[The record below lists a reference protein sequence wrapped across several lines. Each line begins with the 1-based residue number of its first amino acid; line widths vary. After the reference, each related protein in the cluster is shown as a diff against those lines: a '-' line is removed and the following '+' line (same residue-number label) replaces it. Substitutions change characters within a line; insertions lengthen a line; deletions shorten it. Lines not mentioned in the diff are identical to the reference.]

1 MAKINEFTLVSNPND
16 EFSLRASQGTK
27 EIIAKVNNVP
37 PNFLRDALPPSRLGI
52 RTPGLAPWPSKF
64 KEDPVPCGYSLAL
77 KHTYKFGSMALK
89 MLLNKQA
96 RHRYFALILALF
108 GNNENTNELLTAMLA
123 RKKFTDD
130 MSYLS
135 EQIDIGRMSARSWS
149 SVVMDNRPGSVKF
162 NDTRNSPCVWSNYL
176 KNGPF
181 ADGYIYQPNIWFR
194 DVRNESLFTKITACE
209 MFPELAPKILE
220 SNTKY
225 PKGGKVDR
233 IVDIRTQILFNML
246 RNIYGLKYKD
256 VVVDLHSDL
265 DAYEIRSILYAIE
278 AAASGLGSQISIV
291 DLRGVDLDL
300 DVKLMTSIW
309 YRKLRANMLTLQG
322 NYGMQGDT
330 WLMERLL
337 TSLAVVMNAG
347 DNQESELLTASVR
360 AVVDENDLQETL
372 ENWVSKRDLHEYY
385 RGMNT
390 LDAVNVPASTLR
402 DIEAGLDDIVHSLSD
417 KDNIVKCLKELATL
431 HNSDFA
437 GSAFDPSRASSYTNM
452 QYNNSGLFTASL
464 IPMITNRFHLLDAIY
479 RMDPSREYGFVASNR
494 RIVGRFS
501 RTINFYTTRYEY
513 SICILKK
520 WEELWDTVLDQVSG
534 TGSEYLTSETLY
546 WSALSRV
553 LVTDWQHFCRINAGK
568 SRDELFEMSILTDNP
583 FAEVENSVQQE
594 IEEYQSGYTKW
605 ERDMFKW

>member
-37 PNFLRDALPPSRLGI
+37 PNFLREALPPSRLGI

-64 KEDPVPCGYSLAL
+64 NEDPVPCGYSLAL

-176 KNGPF
+176 KNGSF
-181 ADGYIYQPNIWFR
+181 TDGYIYQPNIWFR
-194 DVRNESLFTKITACE
+194 DVRNESLFTKIAACE
-209 MFPELAPKILE
+209 MFPDLAPKVLE

-256 VVVDLHSDL
+256 VVVDVPTDL

-278 AAASGLGSQISIV
+278 AAASGLGSQTSIV

-300 DVKLMTSIW
+300 DVRLMTSVW

-330 WLMERLL
+330 WIMERLL

-347 DNQESELLTASVR
+347 DKQESELLTACVR

-372 ENWVSKRDLHEYY
+372 ESWVSKRDLHEYY

-402 DIEAGLDDIVHSLSD
+402 DIEAGLDDIVQSLSD

-437 GSAFDPSRASSYTNM
+437 GSAFDPRRATSYTNI
-452 QYNNSGLFTASL
+452 QYNNSGLVTASL
-464 IPMITNRFHLLDAIY
+464 IPMITNRFQLLDAIY
-479 RMDPSREYGFVASNR
+479 RMSPHGEYGFVATNR
-494 RIVGRFS
+494 KLGGKFS
-501 RTINFYTTRYEY
+501 RTVGFHTNRYEY
-513 SICILKK
+513 SISILKK
-520 WEELWDTVLDQVSG
+520 WEDLWDTVFDQVTG
-534 TGSEYLTSETLY
+534 TGSEYLTSEMLY

-553 LVTDWQHFCRINAGK
+553 LITDWQHFCRINTGK

-583 FAEVENSVQQE
+583 FAEVEDSVQQE
-594 IEEYQSGYTKW
+594 IEDYQFGYTKW
-605 ERDMFKW
+605 QRDMFK

>member
-1 MAKINEFTLVSNPND
+1 MAKINEFTLVNNPND
-16 EFSLRASQGTK
+16 EFSLRVSPEAK
-27 EIIAKVNNVP
+27 EKIARVNNVP
-37 PNFLRDALPPSRLGI
+37 PDFLREALPTSRLGI

-64 KEDPVPCGYSLAL
+64 NEEPVPCGYSLAL

-108 GNNENTNELLTAMLA
+108 GNNENTNELLTAMLS

-149 SVVMDNRPGSVKF
+149 SVVMDNKRGSIKF
-162 NDTRNSPCVWSNYL
+162 NDERNSPCIWSYAL
-176 KNGPF
+176 KSGSL

-194 DVRNESLFTKITACE
+194 DVKNESLFTKITACE
-209 MFPELAPKILE
+209 MFPDLAPKILE
-220 SNTKY
+220 SSTKY
-225 PKGGKVDR
+225 PKGGKIDR

-256 VVVDLHSDL
+256 VVVDVRSDL
-265 DAYEIRSILYAIE
+265 DSYEIRSILYAIE
-278 AAASGLGSQISIV
+278 AAASGLGSQVSIV
-291 DLRGVDLDL
+291 DLRDVDTDL
-300 DVKLMTSIW
+300 DVQLMTSVW

-372 ENWVSKRDLHEYY
+372 ESWVSKRDLNAYY

-390 LDAVNVPASTLR
+390 LEAVNVPASTLR
-402 DIEAGLDDIVHSLSD
+402 DIEAGLDDIVQSLSD

-431 HNSDFA
+431 HDSDFA
-437 GSAFDPSRASSYTNM
+437 GRAFDPRSTSNYTNM
-452 QYNNSGLFTASL
+452 QYNNSGMVTVSL

-479 RMDPSREYGFVASNR
+479 RMSPHGEYGFVASNR
-494 RIVGRFS
+494 RLSGRLS
-501 RTINFYTTRYEY
+501 RTVSFYTHRYKY
-513 SICILKK
+513 SVEILKK
-520 WEELWDTVLDQVSG
+520 WEDLWDTAFDQVSG
-534 TGSEYLTSETLY
+534 TGSEYLTSEMLY

-568 SRDELFEMSILTDNP
+568 TRDELFEMSILADNP
-583 FAEVENSVQQE
+583 FAEVEDSVQQE
-594 IEEYQSGYTKW
+594 VEEYQSGYTKW
-605 ERDMFKW
+605 QRDMFK